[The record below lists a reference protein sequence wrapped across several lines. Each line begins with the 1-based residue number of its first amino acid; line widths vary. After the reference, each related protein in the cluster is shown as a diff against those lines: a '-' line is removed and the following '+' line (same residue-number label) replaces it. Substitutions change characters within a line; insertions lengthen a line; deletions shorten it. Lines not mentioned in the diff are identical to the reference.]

1 MPDIVAKIASER
13 PDLVKLGEFA
23 SKYGYV
29 MNGATSANAL
39 SVYELQAKEFTGY
52 WSGQQSLEDAL
63 AHTKTGMQDLLKK

>member
-1 MPDIVAKIASER
+1 MAKVAKER

-29 MNGATSANAL
+29 MNGATSAGAL

-63 AHTKTGMQDLLKK
+63 AKTKAGMQEMLKN